1 MKQLLTLE
9 RERVGG
15 GDGFLSAAQTAAKA
29 RGEPIEPVKK
39 KRKEN
44 PVGKVKAKPPRRS
57 GISTPATLDDESVV
71 SGTATPFEDED
82 APIVPVEGMREIITC
97 KWLCVEASGGTR
109 CR

>member
-29 RGEPIEPVKK
+29 RGEPIEPAKK

-44 PVGKVKAKPPRRS
+44 PVGKPKIKPGQRRS
-57 GISTPATLDDESVV
+57 GISTPMTVDDESVM
-71 SGTATPFEDED
+71 SGTATPFEDAEGEEGEGEG
-82 APIVPVEGMREIITC
+82 EGMVVDGGKEIITC
-97 KWLCVEASGGTR
+97 EC
-109 CR
+109 